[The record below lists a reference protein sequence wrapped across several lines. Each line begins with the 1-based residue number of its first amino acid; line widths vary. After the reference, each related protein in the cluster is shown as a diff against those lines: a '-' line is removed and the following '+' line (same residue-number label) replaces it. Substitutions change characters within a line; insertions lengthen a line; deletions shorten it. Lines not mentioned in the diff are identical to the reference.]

1 MPRDEDFEQ
10 FLESFQRTGFIVI
23 NPNFASLT
31 SKTNFCSIFDKKN
44 WFSKHTS
51 SGSKKDSLVYCK
63 LYVTVWCILLS
74 LVGIISSLFTLLNER
89 VELNYCWAC
98 TNLVYHLKIS
108 AFSPSLEFYL
118 FKKIFQEISP
128 RNFTK
133 KSQNFLVRELWLSLR
148 TRSGQ

>member
-10 FLESFQRTGFIVI
+10 FLESFQRTGFIVMK
-23 NPNFASLT
+23 PNSASLT
-31 SKTNFCSIFDKKN
+31 SKTKFAPLSIKN
-44 WFSKHTS
+44 RFSKHTS

-118 FKKIFQEISP
+118 FKKNFQEISP

>member
-10 FLESFQRTGFIVI
+10 LLESFQRTGFIVMK
-23 NPNFASLT
+23 PNFAPL
-31 SKTNFCSIFDKKN
+31 SIKK

-118 FKKIFQEISP
+118 FKKKFS

-133 KSQNFLVRELWLSLR
+133 KFHQKITKFSCQGALVVITNEIWTIVLTGSKY
-148 TRSGQ
+148 

>member
-10 FLESFQRTGFIVI
+10 FLESFQRTGFTVMK
-23 NPNFASLT
+23 PNFTPLSI
-31 SKTNFCSIFDKKN
+31 KTR
-44 WFSKHTS
+44 FSKHTS
-51 SGSKKDSLVYCK
+51 GGSKKDSLVYCK

-118 FKKIFQEISP
+118 FKKNFQEISP
-128 RNFTK
+128 RNFIK

>member
-10 FLESFQRTGFIVI
+10 FLESFQRTGFIV
-23 NPNFASLT
+23 NPILLHLHRKLT
-31 SKTNFCSIFDKKN
+31 FDPLSIKN
-44 WFSKHTS
+44 RFSKHTLG
-51 SGSKKDSLVYCK
+51 GSKKDSLVYCK

-118 FKKIFQEISP
+118 FKKEIFKKFQQE
-128 RNFTK
+128 K